1 MVADVPQR
9 SVLGRVSGSRRP
21 GPTVVGGLVVFDCDG
36 VLIDSER
43 LNVAIDV
50 EWITALG
57 WPVTP
62 EVVVDRHLG
71 RSAADQLADIAAHL
85 GRPVTQAEQQDWMR
99 RYEAAYDRLESTP
112 GVESALEALV
122 AQGWSL
128 CVASSTRHDPLRRN
142 LEHCGLLR
150 FFPEGTIFSAE
161 DVVLGKPEPDLFLHA
176 AVAMGFGP
184 SACVVVEDSQH
195 GVAAARAAGMRV
207 VGYAG
212 GITPARML
220 AGADVLVTDLT
231 ELPELV
237 SRWGAAPAG

>member
-1 MVADVPQR
+1 MNHGGHGPIPVSYTHLDVYKRQ
-9 SVLGRVSGSRRP
+9 
-21 GPTVVGGLVVFDCDG
+21 
-36 VLIDSER
+36 
-43 LNVAIDV
+43 
-50 EWITALG
+50 
-57 WPVTP
+57 
-62 EVVVDRHLG
+62 
-71 RSAADQLADIAAHL
+71 
-85 GRPVTQAEQQDWMR
+85 
-99 RYEAAYDRLESTP
+99 
-112 GVESALEALV
+112 
-122 AQGWSL
+122 
-128 CVASSTRHDPLRRN
+128 PLRRN

-212 GITPARML
+212 GITPARLL

-231 ELPELV
+231 DVPELCLLYT
-237 SRWGAAPAG
+237 SRCV